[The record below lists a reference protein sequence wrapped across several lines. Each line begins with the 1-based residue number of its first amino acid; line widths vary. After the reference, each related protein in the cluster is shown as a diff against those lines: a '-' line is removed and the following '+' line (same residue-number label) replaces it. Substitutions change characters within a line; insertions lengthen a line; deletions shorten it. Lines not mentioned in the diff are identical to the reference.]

1 MTPLT
6 AYLLF
11 FLLPYL
17 GLWAFW
23 LYGQHH
29 RRARILWLKY
39 PHRIAI
45 RTVWLLEDLSEMA
58 APYVRPYVRFFE
70 RHEKATYAAFV
81 SSSAILFV
89 LYPESR
95 YILLVGNFAI
105 LMSISEEEFFR
116 GFSDPMM
123 AHTLNNI
130 ISGSNHEGDE
140 PEATHQVPDKSD
152 SKVGGC

>member
-1 MTPLT
+1 
-6 AYLLF
+6 
-11 FLLPYL
+11 
-17 GLWAFW
+17 
-23 LYGQHH
+23 
-29 RRARILWLKY
+29 
-39 PHRIAI
+39 
-45 RTVWLLEDLSEMA
+45 MA

-105 LMSISEEEFFR
+105 LMS
-116 GFSDPMM
+116 DPMM